1 MSAKAEIFQNPVLF
15 RKVRLISNPQ
25 RFRILELTQDQEFN
39 ISELSSR
46 LKLAY
51 NKCADYVRLL
61 EQSGLVQKTRE
72 GKEAQIKSKVKFAS
86 TVVEFKN

>member
-1 MSAKAEIFQNPVLF
+1 MSVKAEIFQNPVLF

-25 RFRILELTQDQEFN
+25 RFRILELTQDKELN

-51 NKCADYVRLL
+51 NKCADYIRLL

-72 GKEAQIKSKVKFAS
+72 GKEAQIRSKVKFAS